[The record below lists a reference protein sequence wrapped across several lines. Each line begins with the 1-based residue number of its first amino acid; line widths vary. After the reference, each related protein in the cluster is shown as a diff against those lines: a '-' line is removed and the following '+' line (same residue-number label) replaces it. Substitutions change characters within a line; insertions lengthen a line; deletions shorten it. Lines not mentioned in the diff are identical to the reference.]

1 MSIEQ
6 IEIYNTLH
14 VISYRHFFFLQKC
27 QYKSCNLNASVFAVV
42 HITSGAFI
50 LWYLQGSH

>member
-1 MSIEQ
+1 MSTKQ

-14 VISYRHFFFLQKC
+14 VISYRLFLQKC

>member
-1 MSIEQ
+1 MSTEQ

-14 VISYRHFFFLQKC
+14 VISYRLFFFLQKC